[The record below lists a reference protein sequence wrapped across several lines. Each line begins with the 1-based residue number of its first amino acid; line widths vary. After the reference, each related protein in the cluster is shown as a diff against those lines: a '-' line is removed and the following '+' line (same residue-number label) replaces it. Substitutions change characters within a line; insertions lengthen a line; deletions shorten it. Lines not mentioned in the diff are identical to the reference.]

1 MLLLIKK
8 LHILIILLFLGY
20 QSIAQK
26 SNSEPSSYSVSLK
39 KGEGVYSLLNR
50 YNLNNACN
58 VRAFYEINHIKE
70 NQAIHIGKKYKLPVK
85 IYRYNGRSIRSTI
98 KLNDWDRAVAIKKFN
113 EDILTKGIRKTHY
126 ADSKILWVPYHLIDC
141 EIEKPVTDKEG
152 TTKREEKISTSKK
165 RNTLFGKDYQNFE
178 VVDQSLKDQ
187 VFYIVSGHGG
197 PDPGAMCTDHA
208 SDLCED
214 EYAYDVCLR
223 LARNL
228 MQHGAQVEV
237 IIQDKND
244 GIRDE
249 KFLACDK
256 DETCGSNNK
265 IPLNQRK
272 RLQQRAS
279 YINKLY
285 KRYKRKGYKTHKTIV
300 IHVDANRSSKR
311 QDVFFYHHKAS
322 KEGRRMAESIHRTF
336 ESKYA
341 KYQKGRGYS
350 GFVSPR
356 GLYMTNY
363 VKTPVVYVE
372 LGNIKN
378 HKDQKRLLLN
388 TNRQALANW
397 FFEGIIGN

>member
-1 MLLLIKK
+1 MLSITRK
-8 LHILIILLFLGY
+8 LYILLTLVSLG
-20 QSIAQK
+20 ICVNAQE

-50 YNLNNACN
+50 YNLNNPCN
-58 VRAFYEINHIKE
+58 VRAFYEINHIKK
-70 NQAIHIGKKYKLPVK
+70 NQAVHIGKKYKLPVK

-113 EDILTKGIRKTHY
+113 EDILDKGIRKTHY

-141 EIEKPVTDKEG
+141 KIQSNPNSNKKEAKQEKAT
-152 TTKREEKISTSKK
+152 SSKK
-165 RNTLFGKDYQNFE
+165 TNALFGKDYKDFE
-178 VVDQSLKDQ
+178 VVDNSLKDQ

-197 PDPGAMCTDHA
+197 PDPGAVCTDHA
-208 SDLCED
+208 SHLCED

-249 KFLACDK
+249 KFLPCDK
-256 DETCGSNNK
+256 DETCGPNGK
-265 IPLNQRK
+265 IPLNQKK
-272 RLQQRAS
+272 RLRQRAAR
-279 YINKLY
+279 INSLHKKY
-285 KRYKRKGYKTHKTIV
+285 KKKGFKTHKTIV

-311 QDVFFYHHKAS
+311 QDVFFYHHKSS
-322 KEGRRMAESIHRTF
+322 KKGKRMAESIHRTF

-350 GFVSPR
+350 GSVTPR

-363 VKTPVVYVE
+363 VNTPVVYVE